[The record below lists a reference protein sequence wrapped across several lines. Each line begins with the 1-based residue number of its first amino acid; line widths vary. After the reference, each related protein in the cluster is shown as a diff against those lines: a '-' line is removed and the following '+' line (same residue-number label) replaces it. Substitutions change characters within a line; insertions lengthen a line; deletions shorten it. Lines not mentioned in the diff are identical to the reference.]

1 MQKPFLAHKLYENK
15 LCAVSGSC
23 ARVVH
28 PYFRYILP
36 NSLSRMNT
44 NLLSHHGIFESI
56 CFTVHSLYHFNID
69 VRTFIL
75 DYFSKCAA
83 LTLIPVSLIAEV

>member
-1 MQKPFLAHKLYENK
+1 
-15 LCAVSGSC
+15 
-23 ARVVH
+23 
-28 PYFRYILP
+28 
-36 NSLSRMNT
+36 MNT